1 MTNTNQTNISRH
13 LQKHQLQKEE
23 KLNKKKKRKHEKN
36 NQLIL
41 TVSYVGKHF
50 YKPTSII

>member
-23 KLNKKKKRKHEKN
+23 KLNKKKKRKQEKKN
-36 NQLIL
+36 N
-41 TVSYVGKHF
+41 
-50 YKPTSII
+50 